1 MTPEP
6 AGFFPYVSA
15 AAFRSA
21 LRDRLAAL
29 AKQQGTHGLG
39 ELQRQFAYDRLLAR
53 VFDGPDADRWILKGA
68 GALLARLPDARHSRD
83 LDLAYSARH
92 QKTEPRQAS
101 AVAQEA
107 SVAEAVAELT
117 AAADRDLGDH
127 FRFEITRTSPLQE
140 QALGRR
146 VDLVAYLG
154 TRYAAFHVD
163 VVLGTAMTGP
173 PEQFPPLIPLHI
185 EGLVRP
191 RYQLFPLVDH
201 VADKV
206 CATFQVHTRA
216 GGQQP
221 STRVKDLVD
230 LTLIASTQTIDGAAL
245 RTAITVGAA
254 HRRLTLPDRFSV
266 PDLDVWR
273 AGYPSKAR
281 EAPGATPGFDD
292 AVVLVGRFL
301 DPILAGQPVSTWDP
315 RHTAWTTPA
324 AE

>member
-1 MTPEP
+1 MAWTSCNASSPTTGSWQEFSTAPTPIDGSSKEP
-6 AGFFPYVSA
+6 A
-15 AAFRSA
+15 RSW
-21 LRDRLAAL
+21 RGCPMP
-29 AKQQGTHGLG
+29 GTAVTSTSPTVPGTRTPNPG
-39 ELQRQFAYDRLLAR
+39 R
-53 VFDGPDADRWILKGA
+53 
-68 GALLARLPDARHSRD
+68 
-83 LDLAYSARH
+83 
-92 QKTEPRQAS
+92 AS

-185 EGLVRP
+185 EGLIRP
-191 RYQLFPLVDH
+191 RYQLFPLADH

-206 CATFQVHTRA
+206 CATFEVHTRA

-230 LTLIASTQTIDGAAL
+230 LTLIASTQTIEGAAL
-245 RTAITVGAA
+245 HTAITVGAA
-254 HRRLTLPDRFSV
+254 HRRLTLPDRFAV

-273 AGYPSKAR
+273 AGYPAKAR

-301 DPILAGQPVSTWDP
+301 DPILAGHPVSTWDP

-324 AE
+324 TP